1 MYQRSREIEKRLHD
15 VVRLIRS
22 GKFSTPLLATRLGV
36 SIPTVS
42 RYVTALRERGHD
54 IRTER
59 KDGRWHYVL
68 ARRRSAARPRSSVP
82 QEARA

>member
-1 MYQRSREIEKRLHD
+1 MYQRSREIEKRLTD

-22 GKFSTPLLATRLGV
+22 GRFSTPLLAAQLGV

-42 RYVTALRERGHD
+42 RYVNALRERGHD

-59 KDGRWHYVL
+59 RDGRWHYVL
-68 ARRRSAARPRSSVP
+68 AGHKTAQRQTSVP
-82 QEARA
+82 QEAGA